1 MRRSLTLF
9 IILIIGLA
17 HGQFEVAID
26 DSVTLFNG
34 TLGVLGANRSAI
46 QNAQFDWSLGW
57 FRLAGLTPRYK
68 HYYLG
73 ILSMNSAIEGGI
85 DWNRWGG
92 LNDLTRYP
100 HQNEWRGSISYSGGV
115 AGYSAIDPLNTKG
128 LSPLRL
134 TLSRANRSYRN
145 RIMLTTTLQKKA
157 FDGVLSVSHRGANEG
172 YYNHTPY
179 RSTSLFAQVRFR
191 KGPFRANGF
200 LIRTRTNRLSP
211 EAHT

>member
-1 MRRSLTLF
+1 MRLSPALF
-9 IILIIGLA
+9 ILLIIDFTY
-17 HGQFEVAID
+17 GQFEEAVD

-34 TLGVLGANRSAI
+34 TLGVLEANRSVI

-68 HYYLG
+68 RYYLG
-73 ILSMNSAIEGGI
+73 MLSMNSAIEGAI

-100 HQNEWRGSISYSGGV
+100 DQNEWRGSISYSGGI
-115 AGYSAIDPLNTKG
+115 AGYSAIDPLNMQG

-145 RIMLTTTLQKKA
+145 RLMLTTTLQKEA
-157 FDGVLSVSHRGANEG
+157 FDGVLSMSHRGAN
-172 YYNHTPY
+172 
-179 RSTSLFAQVRFR
+179 
-191 KGPFRANGF
+191 
-200 LIRTRTNRLSP
+200 
-211 EAHT
+211 